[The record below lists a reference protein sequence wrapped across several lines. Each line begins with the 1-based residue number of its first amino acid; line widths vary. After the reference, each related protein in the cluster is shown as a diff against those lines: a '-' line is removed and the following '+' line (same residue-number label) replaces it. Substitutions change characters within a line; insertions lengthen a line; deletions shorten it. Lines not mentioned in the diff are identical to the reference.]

1 MLNIIKQTVIFVLIA
16 TAFLH
21 ISTMT
26 ALAEDPK
33 PPVPT
38 EFAVN
43 DYLKLQG
50 QKDLKEIGGI
60 GAYIVRLM
68 NFMAMTIGS
77 FAFLAIVVGGFM
89 MVTSAGQEAQVQ
101 RGKDI
106 IKLSIIGLIVVL
118 MAYFLVSFTQSIF
131 YEYGA

>member
-1 MLNIIKQTVIFVLIA
+1 
-16 TAFLH
+16 
-21 ISTMT
+21 
-26 ALAEDPK
+26 
-33 PPVPT
+33 
-38 EFAVN
+38 
-43 DYLKLQG
+43 
-50 QKDLKEIGGI
+50 
-60 GAYIVRLM
+60 
-68 NFMAMTIGS
+68 MAMTIGS